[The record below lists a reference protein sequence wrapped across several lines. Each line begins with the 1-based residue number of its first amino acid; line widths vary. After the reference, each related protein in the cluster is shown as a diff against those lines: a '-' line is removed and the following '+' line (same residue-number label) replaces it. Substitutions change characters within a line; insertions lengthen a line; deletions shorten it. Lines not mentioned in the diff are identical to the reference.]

1 IAPVIIIIFLLTG
14 ILHNCCEAYN
24 VGLLEAK
31 IFSGPSGEQFGYAV
45 QQFINEQGKWL
56 LVGSPWSGYPANRT
70 GDIYACPVGTS
81 KTTCKKLNLQAL
93 INIPNVTEIKE
104 DMNLGLTLIQNSKT
118 GGFLTCG
125 PLWAQQCGSQ
135 YYATGVC
142 SEISPSFQILRSFSP
157 AVQKCSS
164 VIDVVVV
171 CDESNSIYPW
181 DAVRAFLKKF
191 VQGLDIGLNKTQVG
205 LIQYANDPRVVFN
218 LNTYQTKDEVVK
230 AMEGTY
236 QKGGDLTN
244 TFKAIDNAR
253 QYAFSPE
260 SGGRPTA
267 TKVMVVVTDGESHDG
282 SNLKTVIGKCNED
295 NITRFGIAVLG
306 YLIRHELDTKNL
318 IKEIKGIASHPT
330 DKYFFNVSS
339 EAALLEEAGT
349 LGERI
354 FSIEGTDQGDTFQ
367 MEMSQVGFSAYYSQK
382 KDVLLLGAVGAYD
395 WSGTVVQESS
405 DRVTTFPSHVFE
417 KILQDRNH
425 SSYLGYSVAVL
436 STQSSIYFVAGA
448 PRSNYTGRVVVYD
461 VDSNGNIAIVQSQRG
476 EQARIFW
483 SQTQI
488 LQAFIGSYFGSV
500 VCSVDVNRDSV
511 TDVLLVGAPMFMNDL
526 KKEEG
531 RVYMF
536 SITKGILDQ
545 QELLEGPQ
553 GSENTRFG
561 SAIATLADID
571 LDGFNDVVI
580 GAPLENQNSGAIY
593 IYNGFQKTIR
603 TKYSQKILGSDS
615 AFGQQ
620 LQFFGRSVDGHR
632 DLDDDDITDV
642 SVGADGNVVLLWS
655 RSIANVSIIA
665 SFKPEKISLLNKN
678 TEITVKICFQAT
690 FRPAKRNN
698 QVVIKYNATLDA
710 DLQSSRV
717 TSRGLFKENNE
728 RYMQRDLVVRHEE
741 NCVYAV
747 FSVQE
752 PSDAVNSLS
761 LRIDIGL
768 ANPGSSPVL
777 DIYSPASVAYSIP
790 FIKDC
795 GEDELCFC
803 DLVLNVQQKADDGK
817 QQFVVSS
824 KNRRLTFNVKLRNK
838 KENAYNTRIQATF
851 SDNLFFASSS
861 LPSDGTEVSC
871 QTGTTQSSVICQI
884 SYPVFRTGQQVSF
897 DISFD
902 FNLRNLQNVAV
913 LRFHALSE
921 SKEEQELDNQ
931 VSLSIP
937 LRYDAEIH
945 ITRLA
950 SINFYEVYS
959 GHNIPSTVNNFEDIG
974 PLFNF
979 SVKVTT
985 GSIPVKMAS
994 VKIYLPELTSKD
1006 NPLMYITAVTTDQ
1019 ARGVTCQAQVNPLQI
1034 GKRPYSVSFTK
1045 ENYRA
1050 SKELNCKNVK
1060 CSTIACK
1067 LEDIML
1073 KGEYFVNVST
1083 RIWNGTFAALTFQTL
1098 QLSAEAQIDTHNPEL
1113 FIIGENTLTIPVTII
1128 KPDEKAEI
1136 PVGVVIG
1143 SILAG
1148 LLLLLVLVAVLWK
1161 LGFFKRQY
1169 EKMTQDIED
1178 VDEITELTK
1187 DKD

>member
-1 IAPVIIIIFLLTG
+1 L
-14 ILHNCCEAYN
+14 
-24 VGLLEAK
+24 
-31 IFSGPSGEQFGYAV
+31 
-45 QQFINEQGKWL
+45 FI
-56 LVGSPWSGYPANRT
+56 S
-70 GDIYACPVGTS
+70 
-81 KTTCKKLNLQAL
+81 AL
-93 INIPNVTEIKE
+93 INIPNVTEVKE
-104 DMNLGLTLIQNSKT
+104 NMNLGLTLIQNSKT

-191 VQGLDIGLNKTQVG
+191 VQGLDIGPNKTQVG
-205 LIQYANDPRVVFN
+205 LIQYANNPRVVFN
-218 LNTYQTKDEVVK
+218 LNTYRTKDEVVK
-230 AMEGTY
+230 AMEGTS

-253 QYAFSPE
+253 QFAFSPE

-306 YLIRHELDTKNL
+306 YLIRQELDTKNL

-367 MEMSQVGFSAYYSQK
+367 MEMSQVGFSAYYSRK

-405 DRVTTFPSHVFE
+405 GRVTTFPSHVFE

-461 VDSNGNIAIVQSQRG
+461 VDSDGKITIVQSQRG
-476 EQARIFW
+476 EQARIF
-483 SQTQI
+483 
-488 LQAFIGSYFGSV
+488 LFGSYFGSV

-553 GSENTRFG
+553 GSENARFG
-561 SAIATLADID
+561 SAIAALADID
-571 LDGFNDVVI
+571 LDGFNDVIV

-615 AFGQQ
+615 AFGQR

-655 RSIANVSIIA
+655 QSIANVSIIA

-678 TEITVKICFQAT
+678 TDITVKICFQAT

-698 QVVIKYNATLDA
+698 QVAIKYNATLDA

-728 RYMQRDLVVRHEE
+728 RYMQRDLEVRHEE
-741 NCVYAV
+741 NCVHDI

-768 ANPGSSPVL
+768 ANPGSGPVL

-795 GEDELCFC
+795 GEDELCVC

-824 KNRRLTFNVKLRNK
+824 KTRRLTFNVKLRNK

-871 QTGTTQSSVICQI
+871 QTGTAQSTVICQI

-902 FNLRNLQNVAV
+902 FNLKNLQNVAV
-913 LRFHALSE
+913 LSFQALSE

-945 ITRLA
+945 FTRLA
-950 SINFYEVYS
+950 NINFYEVYS

-974 PLFNF
+974 PTFNF

-985 GSIPVKMAS
+985 GSIPVKMVS
-994 VKIYLPELTSKD
+994 VKIYLPELTSKE

-1019 ARGVTCQAQVNPLQI
+1019 ARGVTCQAQINPLQI
-1034 GKRPYSVSFTK
+1034 GKRPYSTSFTK
-1045 ENYRA
+1045 ENVRA

-1098 QLSAEAQIDTHNPEL
+1098 QLSAEAKIDTHNPEL

-1143 SILAG
+1143 SVLAG
-1148 LLLLLVLVAVLWK
+1148 LILLLVLVAVLWK

-1169 EKMTQDIED
+1169 EKMRQDMED

>member
-1 IAPVIIIIFLLTG
+1 KGPGDVVCPGGQEG

-31 IFSGPSGEQFGYAV
+31 IFSGPSREQFGYTV
-45 QQFINEQGKWL
+45 QQFTNEQGKWL
-56 LVGSPWSGYPANRT
+56 LIGSPWSGYPTNRT
-70 GDIYACPVGTS
+70 GDIYACPVDTS

-93 INIPNVTEIKE
+93 INIANVTEIKE
-104 DMNLGLTLIQNSKT
+104 DMNLGLTLIQNSRT

-142 SEISPSFQILRSFSP
+142 SELSPSFQILRSFSP

-171 CDESNSIYPW
+171 CDES
-181 DAVRAFLKKF
+181 KKKKKKKKKKY
-191 VQGLDIGLNKTQVG
+191 GTSSKATDYVG

-230 AMEGTY
+230 AMEETY

-306 YLIRHELDTKNL
+306 YLIRNELDTKNL

-395 WSGTVVQESS
+395 WSGTVIQESL

-436 STQSSIYFVAGA
+436 STQSSVYFVAGA

-461 VDSNGNIAIVQSQRG
+461 VDNDGNIAIVQSQRG
-476 EQARIFW
+476 EQ
-483 SQTQI
+483 
-488 LQAFIGSYFGSV
+488 IGSYFGSV

-511 TDVLLVGAPMFMNDL
+511 TDVLLVGAPMFMNDM

-553 GSENTRFG
+553 GSENARFG
-561 SAIATLADID
+561 SAITTLADID

-603 TKYSQKILGSDS
+603 TKYSQVNYLCCIMLYSVPSD
-615 AFGQQ
+615 
-620 LQFFGRSVDGHR
+620 
-632 DLDDDDITDV
+632 
-642 SVGADGNVVLLWS
+642 LL
-655 RSIANVSIIA
+655 
-665 SFKPEKISLLNKN
+665 
-678 TEITVKICFQAT
+678 
-690 FRPAKRNN
+690 
-698 QVVIKYNATLDA
+698 
-710 DLQSSRV
+710 
-717 TSRGLFKENNE
+717 
-728 RYMQRDLVVRHEE
+728 EE
-741 NCVYAV
+741 NRRI
-747 FSVQE
+747 FS
-752 PSDAVNSLS
+752 
-761 LRIDIGL
+761 
-768 ANPGSSPVL
+768 
-777 DIYSPASVAYSIP
+777 
-790 FIKDC
+790 
-795 GEDELCFC
+795 
-803 DLVLNVQQKADDGK
+803 LNWLL
-817 QQFVVSS
+817 FHP
-824 KNRRLTFNVKLRNK
+824 L
-838 KENAYNTRIQATF
+838 NT
-851 SDNLFFASSS
+851 
-861 LPSDGTEVSC
+861 
-871 QTGTTQSSVICQI
+871 
-884 SYPVFRTGQQVSF
+884 
-897 DISFD
+897 
-902 FNLRNLQNVAV
+902 
-913 LRFHALSE
+913 
-921 SKEEQELDNQ
+921 
-931 VSLSIP
+931 
-937 LRYDAEIH
+937 
-945 ITRLA
+945 
-950 SINFYEVYS
+950 
-959 GHNIPSTVNNFEDIG
+959 
-974 PLFNF
+974 
-979 SVKVTT
+979 
-985 GSIPVKMAS
+985 
-994 VKIYLPELTSKD
+994 
-1006 NPLMYITAVTTDQ
+1006 
-1019 ARGVTCQAQVNPLQI
+1019 
-1034 GKRPYSVSFTK
+1034 
-1045 ENYRA
+1045 
-1050 SKELNCKNVK
+1050 
-1060 CSTIACK
+1060 
-1067 LEDIML
+1067 L
-1073 KGEYFVNVST
+1073 KGI
-1083 RIWNGTFAALTFQTL
+1083 R
-1098 QLSAEAQIDTHNPEL
+1098 
-1113 FIIGENTLTIPVTII
+1113 
-1128 KPDEKAEI
+1128 
-1136 PVGVVIG
+1136 
-1143 SILAG
+1143 
-1148 LLLLLVLVAVLWK
+1148 
-1161 LGFFKRQY
+1161 
-1169 EKMTQDIED
+1169 
-1178 VDEITELTK
+1178 
-1187 DKD
+1187 

>member
-1 IAPVIIIIFLLTG
+1 MGSAGAALPPLLLLALG

-31 IFSGPSGEQFGYAV
+31 IFSGPSKEQFGYAV
-45 QQFINEQGKWL
+45 QQFINEEGKWL
-56 LVGSPWSGYPANRT
+56 VVASPWSGYPANKT

-81 KTTCKKLNLQAL
+81 KTTCEKLNLQAL

-395 WSGTVVQESS
+395 WSGTIVQESS

-461 VDSNGNIAIVQSQRG
+461 VDSDGSISIVQSQRG
-476 EQARIFW
+476 EQ
-483 SQTQI
+483 
-488 LQAFIGSYFGSV
+488 IGSYFGSV

-553 GSENTRFG
+553 GSENARFG
-561 SAIATLADID
+561 SAITMLADID

-580 GAPLENQNSGAIY
+580 GAPLENQNTGAIY

-655 RSIANVSIIA
+655 QSIANVSIIA

-698 QVVIKYNATLDA
+698 QVAIKYNATLDA

-741 NCVYAV
+741 NCVHDV

-752 PSDAVNSLS
+752 PSDAVNSLN
-761 LRIDIGL
+761 LRIDISL

-777 DIYSPASVAYSIP
+777 DIYTPASVAYSIP

-795 GEDELCFC
+795 GEDELCIC
-803 DLVLNVQQKADDGK
+803 DLVLNVQRKADDGK

-824 KNRRLTFNVKLRNK
+824 KTRRLTFNVKLRNK

-871 QTGTTQSSVICQI
+871 QTGTAQSMVICQI

-902 FNLRNLQNVAV
+902 FNLKNLQNVAV
-913 LRFHALSE
+913 LSFRALSE
-921 SKEEQELDNQ
+921 SKEEQEMDNQ

-945 ITRLA
+945 LTRLA
-950 SINFYEVYS
+950 NINFYEVYS
-959 GHNIPSTVNNFEDIG
+959 GRNIPSTVNNFEDIG
-974 PLFNF
+974 PTFNF

-994 VKIYLPELTSKD
+994 VKIYLPELTNKD

-1019 ARGVTCQAQVNPLQI
+1019 ARGVTCQAQINPLQI
-1034 GKRPYSVSFTK
+1034 GKRPYSASFTK
-1045 ENYRA
+1045 ENFRN

-1060 CSTIACK
+1060 CSIITCK
-1067 LEDIML
+1067 LEDVML

-1083 RIWNGTFAALTFQTL
+1083 RIWNGTFAVLTFQTL
-1098 QLSAEAQIDTHNPEL
+1098 QLSAEAKIDTHNPEL
-1113 FIIGENTLTIPVTII
+1113 FIIGENTLTIPVTIM

>member
-1 IAPVIIIIFLLTG
+1 
-14 ILHNCCEAYN
+14 
-24 VGLLEAK
+24 
-31 IFSGPSGEQFGYAV
+31 
-45 QQFINEQGKWL
+45 L
-56 LVGSPWSGYPANRT
+56 LVGSPWSGYLSNRT
-70 GDIYACPVGTS
+70 GDIYACPVGMI
-81 KTTCKKLNLQAL
+81 KTACKKLNLQAL
-93 INIPNVTEIKE
+93 INIPNVTEVKE
-104 DMNLGLTLIQNSKT
+104 NMNLGLTLIQNSKT

-191 VQGLDIGLNKTQVG
+191 VQGLDIGPNKTQVG
-205 LIQYANDPRVVFN
+205 LIQYANNPRVVFN

-230 AMEGTY
+230 AMEGTI

-253 QYAFSPE
+253 QFAFSPE
-260 SGGRPTA
+260 AGGRLTA

-282 SNLKTVIGKCNED
+282 SSLKTVIGKCNED

-306 YLIRHELDTKNL
+306 YLIRQELDTKNL

-405 DRVTTFPSHVFE
+405 GRVTTFPSHVFE

-425 SSYLGYSVAVL
+425 SSYLGYSVAVV
-436 STQSSIYFVAGA
+436 STQSSVYFVAGA
-448 PRSNYTGRVVVYD
+448 PRSNYTGRVVVYE
-461 VDSNGNIAIVQSQRG
+461 VDSDGNIAIVQSQRG
-476 EQARIFW
+476 EQACIF
-483 SQTQI
+483 
-488 LQAFIGSYFGSV
+488 FGSYFGSV
-500 VCSVDVNRDSV
+500 VCSVDINRDSV

-553 GSENTRFG
+553 GSENARFG
-561 SAIATLADID
+561 SAIAALADID
-571 LDGFNDVVI
+571 LDGFNDVIV

-615 AFGQQ
+615 AFGQR

-655 RSIANVSIIA
+655 KSIANVSVIA

-698 QVVIKYNATLDA
+698 QVAIKYNATLDA

-728 RYMQRDLVVRHEE
+728 RYMQRDLEVRHEE
-741 NCVYAV
+741 NCVHDV

-752 PSDAVNSLS
+752 PSDAVNSLG

-768 ANPGSSPVL
+768 ANPGSGPVL

-795 GEDELCFC
+795 GEDELCVC
-803 DLVLNVQQKADDGK
+803 DLVLNIQQKADDGK

-824 KNRRLTFNVKLRNK
+824 KTRRLTFNVKLRNK

-871 QTGTTQSSVICQI
+871 QTGTVQSTVICQI
-884 SYPVFRTGQQVSF
+884 SYPVFSTGQQVSF

-902 FNLRNLQNVAV
+902 FNLKNLQNVAV
-913 LRFHALSE
+913 LSFRALSE

-945 ITRLA
+945 FTRLA
-950 SINFYEVYS
+950 NINFYEVYS

-974 PLFNF
+974 PMFNF

-985 GSIPVKMAS
+985 GSIPVKMVS
-994 VKIYLPELTSKD
+994 VKIYLPEFTSKE
-1006 NPLMYITAVTTDQ
+1006 NPLMYVTAVTTDQ
-1019 ARGVTCQAQVNPLQI
+1019 ARGVTCQAQINPLQI
-1034 GKRPYSVSFTK
+1034 GKRPYSASFTK
-1045 ENYRA
+1045 ENFRA

-1060 CSTIACK
+1060 CSTITCK
-1067 LEDIML
+1067 LEDVML
-1073 KGEYFVNVST
+1073 KADYFVNVST

-1098 QLSAEAQIDTHNPEL
+1098 QLSAEAKIDTHNPDL
-1113 FIIGENTLTIPVTII
+1113 FIIGDNTLTIPVTII

-1143 SILAG
+1143 SVLAG
-1148 LLLLLVLVAVLWK
+1148 LILLLVLVAVLWK

-1169 EKMTQDIED
+1169 EKMIQDMED

>member
-1 IAPVIIIIFLLTG
+1 MIQLVPRQPRRPTASWPVSAIVWQQGQGSDHPPVLGTS

-31 IFSGPSGEQFGYAV
+31 IFSGPSREQFGYTV
-45 QQFINEQGKWL
+45 QQIINEQGKWL
-56 LVGSPWSGYPANRT
+56 LVGSPWSGYPSNRT
-70 GDIYACPVGTS
+70 GDIYACPVGMS

-93 INIPNVTEIKE
+93 VNIPNVTEIKE
-104 DMNLGLTLIQNSKT
+104 VMNLGLTLIQNSKT

-142 SEISPSFQILRSFSP
+142 SEISPSFQLLRSFSP
-157 AVQKCSS
+157 AIQKCSS
-164 VIDVVVV
+164 LIDIVVV

-205 LIQYANDPRVVFN
+205 LIQYANNPRVVFN
-218 LNTYQTKDEVVK
+218 LSTYQTKDQVVK
-230 AMEGTY
+230 AMARTY

-253 QYAFSPE
+253 QHAFSPE

-282 SNLKTVIGKCNED
+282 SSLKTVIGKCNKD

-318 IKEIKGIASHPT
+318 IKEIKGIASYPT

-405 DRVTTFPSHVFE
+405 EMVTTFPSHVFE

-436 STQSSIYFVAGA
+436 STQSSVYFVAGA
-448 PRSNYTGRVVVYD
+448 PRSNYTGRVVIYD
-461 VDSNGNIAIVQSQRG
+461 VDSDGNIAIVQSQRG
-476 EQARIFW
+476 EQ
-483 SQTQI
+483 
-488 LQAFIGSYFGSV
+488 IGSYFGSV

-536 SITKGILDQ
+536 SITKHLASPSMISADIFICSWRD
-545 QELLEGPQ
+545 LLLFPGLQFYQ
-553 GSENTRFG
+553 GKAVQI
-561 SAIATLADID
+561 AIAL
-571 LDGFNDVVI
+571 
-580 GAPLENQNSGAIY
+580 SGSIC
-593 IYNGFQKTIR
+593 
-603 TKYSQKILGSDS
+603 SKILGSDS
-615 AFGQQ
+615 AFGQR

-632 DLDDDDITDV
+632 DLDDNDITDL
-642 SVGADGNVVLLWS
+642 SVGADGNVILLWS
-655 RSIANVSIIA
+655 QSIANVSIIA

-698 QVVIKYNATLDA
+698 QVAIKYNATLDA

-717 TSRGLFKENNE
+717 SSRGLFKENNE
-728 RYMQRDLVVRHEE
+728 RFMQRDLVVLHET
-741 NCVYAV
+741 CVHDI
-747 FSVQE
+747 FNVQE
-752 PSDAVNSLS
+752 PSDAVSSLS

-777 DIYSPASVAYSIP
+777 DIYSPASVIP

-795 GEDELCFC
+795 GEDELCIC
-803 DLVLNVQQKADDGK
+803 DLVLNVQRKADDGK

-824 KNRRLTFNVKLRNK
+824 KNRRLTFSMKLRNK

-861 LPSDGTEVSC
+861 LPNDGTEVSC
-871 QTGTTQSSVICQI
+871 QTGPAQSTVICQI

-902 FNLRNLQNVAV
+902 FNLKNLQNVAV
-913 LRFHALSE
+913 LSFHALSE
-921 SKEEQELDNQ
+921 SKEEKEVDNQ
-931 VSLSIP
+931 ISLSIP

-945 ITRLA
+945 FTRLA
-950 SINFYEVYS
+950 NINFYEVYS
-959 GHNIPSTVNNFEDIG
+959 GHNILSTVNNFEDIG
-974 PLFNF
+974 PTFNF

-994 VKIYLPELTSKD
+994 VNIYLPEFTSKD
-1006 NPLMYITAVTTDQ
+1006 NPLMYITAVTTDE
-1019 ARGVTCQAQVNPLQI
+1019 ARGVTCQAQKNPLQI
-1034 GKRPYSVSFTK
+1034 GKRPYSASFTK
-1045 ENYRA
+1045 ENFRA

-1060 CSTIACK
+1060 CSTITCK

-1083 RIWNGTFAALTFQTL
+1083 RIWNGTFAAVSISCIFMKDPILKYFLTPDIFQ
-1098 QLSAEAQIDTHNPEL
+1098 SS
-1113 FIIGENTLTIPVTII
+1113 I
-1128 KPDEKAEI
+1128 KRPSDLER
-1136 PVGVVIG
+1136 P
-1143 SILAG
+1143 SFT
-1148 LLLLLVLVAVLWK
+1148 LLVVCV
-1161 LGFFKRQY
+1161 FP
-1169 EKMTQDIED
+1169 D
-1178 VDEITELTK
+1178 
-1187 DKD
+1187 

>member
-1 IAPVIIIIFLLTG
+1 G

-31 IFSGPSGEQFGYAV
+31 IFSGPSREQFGYAV
-45 QQFINEQGKWL
+45 QQFINGQGKWL
-56 LVGSPWSGYPANRT
+56 LVGSPWSGYPDNRT
-70 GDIYACPVGTS
+70 GDIYACPVGMS

-118 GGFLTCG
+118 GGFLACG
-125 PLWAQQCGSQ
+125 PSWAQQCGSQ

-218 LNTYQTKDEVVK
+218 LNTYQTKAEVVK

-253 QYAFSPE
+253 QFAFSPE

-306 YLIRHELDTKNL
+306 YLIRNELDTKNL

-367 MEMSQVGFSAYYSQK
+367 MEMSQVGFSASYSKK

-405 DRVTTFPSHVFE
+405 DRITTFPSHVFE

-425 SSYLGYSVAVL
+425 SSYLGYAVDVL
-436 STQSSIYFVAGA
+436 STQSSVYFVAGA
-448 PRSNYTGRVVVYD
+448 PRSNYTGKVVVYD
-461 VDSNGNIAIVQSQRG
+461 VDSNGNIVIVQSQRG
-476 EQARIFW
+476 EQ
-483 SQTQI
+483 
-488 LQAFIGSYFGSV
+488 IGSYFGSV
-500 VCSVDVNRDSV
+500 VCSVDVNKDSV

-536 SITKGILDQ
+536 SITKGILDRE
-545 QELLEGPQ
+545 ELMEGPQ
-553 GSENTRFG
+553 GSENARFG
-561 SAIATLADID
+561 SAITALADID

-580 GAPLENQNSGAIY
+580 GAPLENQDSGAIY

-615 AFGQQ
+615 AFGKR
-620 LQFFGRSVDGHR
+620 LRFFGRSVDGHR
-632 DLDDDDITDV
+632 DLNDDGITDV

-655 RSIANVSIIA
+655 QSIANVSIIA
-665 SFKPEKISLLNKN
+665 SFKPDKISLLNKN

-690 FRPAKRNN
+690 FRPATRNN
-698 QVVIKYNATLDA
+698 QVDLKYNATLDA

-728 RYMQRDLVVRHEE
+728 RYMQRTLVIRHEE
-741 NCVYAV
+741 NCVHDV

-752 PSDAVNSLS
+752 PSDAINSLS

-768 ANPGSSPVL
+768 ANPRSSPVL
-777 DIYSPASVAYSIP
+777 DKYCPASVAYSIP

-795 GEDELCFC
+795 GEDEVCFC
-803 DLVLNVQQKADDGK
+803 DLVLTVQQKADDGK

-824 KNRRLTFNVKLRNK
+824 KNRRLTFNIKLRNK

-861 LPSDGTEVSC
+861 LPTDGTEVSC
-871 QTGTTQSSVICQI
+871 QIGTAQSTVICQI
-884 SYPVFRTGQQVSF
+884 SYPVFRTDQEVSF

-902 FNLRNLQNVAV
+902 FNLKNLQNEAV
-913 LRFHALSE
+913 LSFSALSE
-921 SKEEQELDNQ
+921 SKEEQELDNH

-945 ITRLA
+945 FTRLA
-950 SINFYEVYS
+950 NINFYEVYS
-959 GHNIPSTVNNFEDIG
+959 GHHIPSTVNNFEDIG
-974 PLFNF
+974 PTFNI

-985 GSIPVKMAS
+985 GSIPVKVAS
-994 VKIYLPELTSKD
+994 VKISLPEMTSKG
-1006 NPLMYITAVTTDQ
+1006 NPLMYLTAVTTDQ
-1019 ARGVTCQAQVNPLQI
+1019 ATGVICQAETNPLQI
-1034 GKRPYSVSFTK
+1034 GKRPYSASFTK
-1045 ENYRA
+1045 ENFRA
-1050 SKELNCKNVK
+1050 SKELNCKNAK
-1060 CSTIACK
+1060 CNTITCK
-1067 LEDIML
+1067 LEDVML
-1073 KGEYFVNVST
+1073 RAEYFVNVST
-1083 RIWNGTFAALTFQTL
+1083 RIWNGTFAVLTFQAL
-1098 QLSAEAQIDTHNPEL
+1098 QLSAEARIDTHNPEL
-1113 FIIGENTLTIPVTII
+1113 FIIGDNTLTIPVTII

-1136 PVGVVIG
+1136 PIGVVIG

-1148 LLLLLVLVAVLWK
+1148 LLLLLALVAVLWK

>member
-1 IAPVIIIIFLLTG
+1 MFILEKRRLRVTSSLPQLPGRRLCPGGGQCLFPG

-31 IFSGPSGEQFGYAV
+31 IFSGPPREQFGYAV

-70 GDIYACPVGTS
+70 GDIYACPVGVS
-81 KTTCKKLNLQAL
+81 KNTCKKLNLQAL

-125 PLWAQQCGSQ
+125 PLWAQQCGRQ

-142 SEISPSFQILRSFSP
+142 SEVSPSFEILRSFSP

-181 DAVRAFLKKF
+181 QAVQAFLKKF
-191 VQGLDIGLNKTQVG
+191 VQGLDIGINKTQVG

-218 LNTYQTKDEVVK
+218 LNTYQTKDEIVK
-230 AMEGTY
+230 AMEKTS

-253 QYAFSPE
+253 QYAFSAE

-318 IKEIKGIASHPT
+318 INEIKGIASHPT
-330 DKYFFNVSS
+330 EKYFFNVSS

-405 DRVTTFPSHVFE
+405 DRATTFPSHVFE

-436 STQSSIYFVAGA
+436 STMSSVYFVAGA

-461 VDSNGNIAIVQSQRG
+461 VDSD
-476 EQARIFW
+476 
-483 SQTQI
+483 
-488 LQAFIGSYFGSV
+488 
-500 VCSVDVNRDSV
+500 VDVNRDSV
-511 TDVLLVGAPMFMNDL
+511 TDVLLVGAPMYMNDL

-536 SITKGILDQ
+536 SITKRILDHQ
-545 QELLEGPQ
+545 KLLEGPQ
-553 GSENTRFG
+553 GSENARFG
-561 SAIATLADID
+561 SAIAALADID

-615 AFGQQ
+615 AFGQK

-632 DLDDDDITDV
+632 DLDDDGITDV
-642 SVGADGNVVLLWS
+642 SVGADGNVVVLWS
-655 RSIANVSIIA
+655 RGIANVSIIA

-678 TEITVKICFQAT
+678 TDITVKICSQAT
-690 FRPAKRNN
+690 FRPAKKNN
-698 QVVIKYNATLDA
+698 QVAIKYNATLDA

-717 TSRGLFKENNE
+717 TSRGFFKENNE
-728 RYMQRDLVVRHEE
+728 RYIQRDLVVHHEE
-741 NCVYAV
+741 NCVNEV

-777 DIYSPASVAYSIP
+777 DISSPASVAYSIP

-795 GEDELCFC
+795 GEDELCIS
-803 DLVLNVQQKADDGK
+803 DLVLNVQQKADDRVMGLKSRVK
-817 QQFVVSS
+817 QEQH
-824 KNRRLTFNVKLRNK
+824 K
-838 KENAYNTRIQATF
+838 
-851 SDNLFFASSS
+851 
-861 LPSDGTEVSC
+861 
-871 QTGTTQSSVICQI
+871 
-884 SYPVFRTGQQVSF
+884 VSF

-902 FNLRNLQNVAV
+902 FNLKNLQNVAV
-913 LRFHALSE
+913 LSFHTWSE
-921 SKEEQELDNQ
+921 SKEQQDSDNQ
-931 VSLSIP
+931 VTLSIP

-945 ITRLA
+945 LTRLA
-950 SINFYEVYS
+950 NINFYEVYS

-974 PLFNF
+974 PMFNF

-994 VKIYLPELTSKD
+994 VTINLPELTNKG
-1006 NPLMYITAVTTDQ
+1006 NPVMYLTAVTTDE
-1019 ARGVTCQAQVNPLQI
+1019 ARGVTCDAQINPLQI
-1034 GKRPYSVSFTK
+1034 GKRPYSPSFTK
-1045 ENYRA
+1045 ENFRA

-1060 CSTIACK
+1060 CSTITCK
-1067 LEDIML
+1067 LEDITL

-1083 RIWNGTFAALTFQTL
+1083 QIWNGTFAALNFQTL
-1098 QLSAEAQIDTHNPEL
+1098 QLSAEAKIDTHNPEL
-1113 FIIGENTLTIPVTII
+1113 FIIGENTLTIPVTVM
-1128 KPDEKAEI
+1128 KPDEKAEV

-1178 VDEITELTK
+1178 VDEIAELTK

>member
-1 IAPVIIIIFLLTG
+1 IASLIIIIFLLTG

-31 IFSGPSGEQFGYAV
+31 IFSGPSREQFGYSV

-93 INIPNVTEIKE
+93 INIPNVTEIKK

-164 VIDVVVV
+164 VIDIVVV

-218 LNTYQTKDEVVK
+218 LNTYQTKEEVVK
-230 AMEGTY
+230 AMEETF

-282 SNLKTVIGKCNED
+282 SNLKAVIGKCNED

-330 DKYFFNVSS
+330 EKYFFNVSS

-367 MEMSQVGFSAYYSQK
+367 MEMSQVGFSAYYSHK

-405 DRVTTFPSHVFE
+405 ESITTFPSHVFE

-436 STQSSIYFVAGA
+436 STQSSVYFVAGA

-461 VDSNGNIAIVQSQRG
+461 VDSDGNITIVQSQRG

-483 SQTQI
+483 SWMQI
-488 LQAFIGSYFGSV
+488 LQASIGSYFGSV
-500 VCSVDVNRDSV
+500 VCSVDVDRDSV

-553 GSENTRFG
+553 GSENARFG

-603 TKYSQKILGSDS
+603 TKYSQKILGLDS
-615 AFGQQ
+615 AFGQR

-632 DLDDDDITDV
+632 DLDDDDITDI

-690 FRPAKRNN
+690 FRPVKRNN
-698 QVVIKYNATLDA
+698 QVAIKYNATLDA

-741 NCVYAV
+741 NCVHDV

-752 PSDAVNSLS
+752 PTDAVNSLS

-790 FIKDC
+790 FVKDC
-795 GEDELCFC
+795 GEDELCIC

-824 KNRRLTFNVKLRNK
+824 KNRRLTFNVKLGNK
-838 KENAYNTRIQATF
+838 KENAYNTRIQAAF

-861 LPSDGTEVSC
+861 LPNDGTEVSC
-871 QTGTTQSSVICQI
+871 QTGTAQSTVICQI

-902 FNLRNLQNVAV
+902 FNLKNLQNVA
-913 LRFHALSE
+913 LLSFHALSE

-945 ITRLA
+945 FTRLA
-950 SINFYEVYS
+950 NINFYEVYS
-959 GHNIPSTVNNFEDIG
+959 GHNIPSIVNNFEDIG
-974 PLFNF
+974 PAFNF
-979 SVKVTT
+979 SVKITT
-985 GSIPVKMAS
+985 GNIPVKMAS

-1019 ARGVTCQAQVNPLQI
+1019 ARGVTCQAQINPLQI
-1034 GKRPYSVSFTK
+1034 GKRPYTASFTK
-1045 ENYRA
+1045 ENFRA

-1060 CSTIACK
+1060 CSTISCK
-1067 LEDIML
+1067 LEDVML

-1098 QLSAEAQIDTHNPEL
+1098 QLSAEAKIDTHNPEL

>member
-1 IAPVIIIIFLLTG
+1 IASVIIIIFLLTG
-14 ILHNCCEAYN
+14 VLHKCCEAYN

-31 IFSGPSGEQFGYAV
+31 IFSGPSREQFGYAV
-45 QQFINEQGKWL
+45 QQFTNEQGKWL
-56 LVGSPWSGYPANRT
+56 LVGSPWSGYPASRT

-81 KTTCKKLNLQAL
+81 KTTCEKLNLQDV

-104 DMNLGLTLIQNSKT
+104 DMNLRLTLIQISKT

-230 AMEGTY
+230 AMEGTF

-244 TFKAIDNAR
+244 TFEAIDNAR
-253 QYAFSPE
+253 QHAFSAE

-282 SNLKTVIGKCNED
+282 SNLKTVIGKCKKD

-354 FSIEGTDQGDTFQ
+354 FSIEG
-367 MEMSQVGFSAYYSQK
+367 
-382 KDVLLLGAVGAYD
+382 
-395 WSGTVVQESS
+395 
-405 DRVTTFPSHVFE
+405 
-417 KILQDRNH
+417 KILHVSKNLDQILPADELSILFSFTLLRMLHIPAYHSIFQDNY
-425 SSYLGYSVAVL
+425 SSFVSYSVAVL
-436 STQSSIYFVAGA
+436 STQNSIYFVAGA
-448 PRSNYTGRVVVYD
+448 PRSNYTGRIVVYD

-476 EQARIFW
+476 EQ
-483 SQTQI
+483 
-488 LQAFIGSYFGSV
+488 IGSYFGSV
-500 VCSVDVNRDSV
+500 VCSVDVDRDSV

-526 KKEEG
+526 KKEAG

-536 SITKGILDQ
+536 SITKGILYQ

-553 GSENTRFG
+553 GSENARFG
-561 SAIATLADID
+561 SAITTLADID

-603 TKYSQKILGSDS
+603 TKYSQKINVTFTG
-615 AFGQQ
+615 GNRQQ
-620 LQFFGRSVDGHR
+620 LLHY
-632 DLDDDDITDV
+632 L
-642 SVGADGNVVLLWS
+642 VLLKIICNLLKIFFRS
-655 RSIANVSIIA
+655 QSIANVSIIA
-665 SFKPEKISLLNKN
+665 SFKPEKMSLLNKN
-678 TEITVKICFQAT
+678 TEVTVKICFQAT
-690 FRPAKRNN
+690 FRPDKRNN
-698 QVVIKYNATLDA
+698 QVAIKYNATLDA

-728 RYMQRDLVVRHEE
+728 RYMQKDLVVRHEE
-741 NCVYAV
+741 NCVHDI

-795 GEDELCFC
+795 GEDELCIC
-803 DLVLNVQQKADDGK
+803 DLVLNVQRKADDGK

-824 KNRRLTFNVKLRNK
+824 KTRRLTFNVKLRNK

-871 QTGTTQSSVICQI
+871 QTGTAQSTVVCQI

-902 FNLRNLQNVAV
+902 FNLKNLQNMAV
-913 LRFHALSE
+913 LSFRALSE

-945 ITRLA
+945 VTRLA
-950 SINFYEVYS
+950 NINFYEVYS
-959 GHNIPSTVNNFEDIG
+959 GHNILSTVNNFEDIG
-974 PLFNF
+974 PAFNF
-979 SVKVTT
+979 SVKV
-985 GSIPVKMAS
+985 S
-994 VKIYLPELTSKD
+994 
-1006 NPLMYITAVTTDQ
+1006 
-1019 ARGVTCQAQVNPLQI
+1019 
-1034 GKRPYSVSFTK
+1034 
-1045 ENYRA
+1045 
-1050 SKELNCKNVK
+1050 
-1060 CSTIACK
+1060 
-1067 LEDIML
+1067 
-1073 KGEYFVNVST
+1073 
-1083 RIWNGTFAALTFQTL
+1083 
-1098 QLSAEAQIDTHNPEL
+1098 
-1113 FIIGENTLTIPVTII
+1113 
-1128 KPDEKAEI
+1128 
-1136 PVGVVIG
+1136 
-1143 SILAG
+1143 
-1148 LLLLLVLVAVLWK
+1148 
-1161 LGFFKRQY
+1161 
-1169 EKMTQDIED
+1169 
-1178 VDEITELTK
+1178 
-1187 DKD
+1187 

>member
-1 IAPVIIIIFLLTG
+1 MGSAGAALPPLLLALG

-31 IFSGPSGEQFGYAV
+31 IFSGPPREQFGYTV

-93 INIPNVTEIKE
+93 INIPNVTEIKK
-104 DMNLGLTLIQNSKT
+104 DMNLGLTLIQNSQT

-218 LNTYQTKDEVVK
+218 LNTYQTKEEVVK

-253 QYAFSPE
+253 HYAFSPE
-260 SGGRPTA
+260 SGGRLTA

-306 YLIRHELDTKNL
+306 YLIRNELDTKNL

-330 DKYFFNVSS
+330 EKYFFNVSS

-395 WSGTVVQESS
+395 WSGTIVQESS
-405 DRVTTFPSHVFE
+405 GRVTTFPSHVFE

-436 STQSSIYFVAGA
+436 STQSSVYFVAGA

-461 VDSNGNIAIVQSQRG
+461 VDSDGSITIVQSQRG
-476 EQARIFW
+476 EQALG
-483 SQTQI
+483 QPYKQ
-488 LQAFIGSYFGSV
+488 IGSYFGSV
-500 VCSVDVNRDSV
+500 VCSLDVNRDSV

-553 GSENTRFG
+553 GSENARFG

-615 AFGQQ
+615 AFGKQ

-632 DLDDDDITDV
+632 DLNDDDITDI
-642 SVGADGNVVLLWS
+642 SVGADGNVILLWS

-678 TEITVKICFQAT
+678 TEITVKICFGAT

-698 QVVIKYNATLDA
+698 QVAIKYNATLDA
-710 DLQSSRV
+710 DLQSLRV

-728 RYMQRDLVVRHEE
+728 RYMQRDVVVRHEE
-741 NCVYAV
+741 NCVHDI

-768 ANPGSSPVL
+768 ANPGSNPVL
-777 DIYSPASVAYSIP
+777 DRYSPASVAYSIP
-790 FIKDC
+790 FVKDC
-795 GEDELCFC
+795 GEDELCIC
-803 DLVLNVQQKADDGK
+803 DLVLSVQQKADDGK

-861 LPSDGTEVSC
+861 LPNDGAEVSC
-871 QTGTTQSSVICQI
+871 QTGTAQNTVICQI

-902 FNLRNLQNVAV
+902 FNLKNLQNVAV
-913 LRFHALSE
+913 ISFHALSE
-921 SKEEQELDNQ
+921 SKEAQELDNQ

-945 ITRLA
+945 LTRLA
-950 SINFYEVYS
+950 NINFYEVYS
-959 GHNIPSTVNNFEDIG
+959 GHNIPSTVNSFEDIG
-974 PLFNF
+974 PTFNF

-994 VKIYLPELTSKD
+994 VKIHIPELTSKD

-1019 ARGVTCQAQVNPLQI
+1019 ARGVTCQAQTNPLQI
-1034 GKRPYSVSFTK
+1034 GKRPYSPSFTK
-1045 ENYRA
+1045 ENFRA

-1067 LEDIML
+1067 LEDVML

-1083 RIWNGTFAALTFQTL
+1083 RIWNGTFAALSFQTL
-1098 QLSAEAQIDTHNPEL
+1098 KLSTDAKIDTHNPEL
-1113 FIIGENTLTIPVTII
+1113 FIIRENTLTIPVTIM

-1178 VDEITELTK
+1178 VDEIAELTK

>member
-1 IAPVIIIIFLLTG
+1 ASLVMSIFLLTG
-14 ILHNCCEAYN
+14 ILHNYCETYN
-24 VGLLEAK
+24 VGLLGAK
-31 IFSGPSGEQFGYAV
+31 IFSGPSREQFGYAV
-45 QQFINEQGKWL
+45 QQFLNEQGKWL

-70 GDIYACPVGTS
+70 GDIYACPVGTP

-93 INIPNVTEIKE
+93 TTIPNVTEIKE
-104 DMNLGLTLIQNSKT
+104 EMNLGLTLIQNSKT

-171 CDESNSIYPW
+171 CDESNSIYRW

-191 VQGLDIGLNKTQVG
+191 VQGLDISPTKTQVG
-205 LIQYANDPRVVFN
+205 LIQYGNEPRIVFN
-218 LNTYQTKDEVVK
+218 LNEYKTKTEVVK
-230 AMEGTY
+230 AMERTY

-244 TFKAIDNAR
+244 TFKAIDYAR
-253 QYAFSPE
+253 CYAFSPK
-260 SGGRPTA
+260 SGGRPSG
-267 TKVMVVVTDGESHDG
+267 TKVMVIVTDGESHDG
-282 SNLKTVIGKCNED
+282 SNLKTVIGRCNED

-330 DKYFFNVSS
+330 EKYFFNVSS

-395 WSGTVVQESS
+395 WSGTVVQEASNK
-405 DRVTTFPSHVFE
+405 VTTFPSHVFE

-436 STQSSIYFVAGA
+436 STQNSVYFVAGA

-461 VDSNGNIAIVQSQRG
+461 VDRHGNITIVQSQRG
-476 EQARIFW
+476 EQASTFCPK
-483 SQTQI
+483 TTE
-488 LQAFIGSYFGSV
+488 IGSYFGSV
-500 VCSVDVNRDSV
+500 VCSMDINGDSV

-536 SITKGILDQ
+536 SITKGILHQ

-553 GSENTRFG
+553 GLENSHFG

-580 GAPLENQNSGAIY
+580 GAPLESQNSGAIY
-593 IYNGFQKTIR
+593 IYSGYQKTIY
-603 TKYSQKILGSDS
+603 TKYSQKIVGSDP

-632 DLDDDDITDV
+632 DLDDNGITDV
-642 SVGADGNVVLLWS
+642 SVGAEGNVLLLWS
-655 RSIANVSIIA
+655 QSIANVSIIA

-678 TEITVKICFQAT
+678 TEITVKICFEAT
-690 FRPAKRNN
+690 FRPAKRSN
-698 QVVIKYNATLDA
+698 QVAIRYNATLDA
-710 DLQSSRV
+710 DLHSSRV

-728 RYMQRDLVVRHEE
+728 RYMQRDIVVRREE
-741 NCVYAV
+741 NCVHDI

-752 PSDAVNSLS
+752 PSDAVNSLN

-795 GEDELCFC
+795 GEDELCIC
-803 DLVLNVQQKADDGK
+803 DLVLKVQQKADDSK
-817 QQFVVSS
+817 QPFIVSS

-871 QTGTTQSSVICQI
+871 QTGTAQSTVICQI

-902 FNLRNLQNVAV
+902 FNLKNLQNMAI
-913 LRFHALSE
+913 LSFRALSE
-921 SKEEQELDNQ
+921 SKEEQDLDNE

-945 ITRLA
+945 FTSLVNGDKEADDA
-950 SINFYEVYS
+950 SRYAGTCKTKLRKRILGISKVLGIDRCIS
-959 GHNIPSTVNNFEDIG
+959 SSQDRAMWRAGPSASVQVRTACVASAACG
-974 PLFNF
+974 LPWTKAARVP
-979 SVKVTT
+979 SVKGPAPCPATVVVLHFFSSSE
-985 GSIPVKMAS
+985 GFMSFFWD
-994 VKIYLPELTSKD
+994 IYILLDLPFDRAL
-1006 NPLMYITAVTTDQ
+1006 
-1019 ARGVTCQAQVNPLQI
+1019 QVC
-1034 GKRPYSVSFTK
+1034 VFFSFQLLFQ
-1045 ENYRA
+1045 
-1050 SKELNCKNVK
+1050 S
-1060 CSTIACK
+1060 
-1067 LEDIML
+1067 
-1073 KGEYFVNVST
+1073 
-1083 RIWNGTFAALTFQTL
+1083 TFQTL
-1098 QLSAEAQIDTHNPEL
+1098 LLSADAEIDTHNPTL
-1113 FIIGENTLTIPVTII
+1113 FVIGENSLTIPVTIM

-1148 LLLLLVLVAVLWK
+1148 LFLLLALIAVLWK

-1178 VDEITELTK
+1178 MDEITELTK

>member
-1 IAPVIIIIFLLTG
+1 MASVIIIIFLLIG
-14 ILHNCCEAYN
+14 ILHYCCEAYN

-31 IFSGPSGEQFGYAV
+31 IFSGPPREQFGYAV
-45 QQFINEQGKWL
+45 QQFINEEGKWL
-56 LVGSPWSGYPANRT
+56 LVGSPWSGYPTNRT

-125 PLWAQQCGSQ
+125 PLWAQQCGRQ

-164 VIDVVVV
+164 VIDIVVV

-218 LNTYQTKDEVVK
+218 LNTYQTKDDVVK
-230 AMEGTY
+230 AVERTS

-260 SGGRPTA
+260 SGGRPAA

-354 FSIEGTDQGDTFQ
+354 FSIEG
-367 MEMSQVGFSAYYSQK
+367 K
-382 KDVLLLGAVGAYD
+382 ILNDVLLLGAVGAYD

-405 DRVTTFPSHVFE
+405 DRATTFSSHVFE

-436 STQSSIYFVAGA
+436 STMSSVYFVAGA
-448 PRSNYTGRVVVYD
+448 PRSNYTGKVVVYD
-461 VDSNGNIAIVQSQRG
+461 VDSDGNIAIVQSQRG
-476 EQARIFW
+476 EQ
-483 SQTQI
+483 
-488 LQAFIGSYFGSV
+488 IGSYFGSV
-500 VCSVDVNRDSV
+500 VCSVDINRDSV

-536 SITKGILDQ
+536 SVTKRILDQ

-553 GSENTRFG
+553 GSENARFG
-561 SAIATLADID
+561 SAIAALADID

-593 IYNGFQKTIR
+593 IYNGFRKTIR

-632 DLDDDDITDV
+632 DLDDDDISDV

-678 TEITVKICFQAT
+678 TEVTVKICFQAT

-698 QVVIKYNATLDA
+698 QVAIKYNATLDA

-717 TSRGLFKENNE
+717 TSRGFFKENNE
-728 RYMQRDLVVRHEE
+728 RYMQRNLVVHHEE
-741 NCVYAV
+741 NCVHEV
-747 FSVQE
+747 FNVQE
-752 PSDAVNSLS
+752 PSDAVNSVS
-761 LRIDIGL
+761 LRIDIGV
-768 ANPGSSPVL
+768 ANPASSPVL
-777 DIYSPASVAYSIP
+777 DISSPASVAYSIP
-790 FIKDC
+790 FVKDC
-795 GEDELCFC
+795 GEDELCIC
-803 DLVLNVQQKADDGK
+803 DLDLKVQRKAEDGK
-817 QQFVVSS
+817 QQFIVSS

-871 QTGTTQSSVICQI
+871 QTGTAQSTVVCQT

-902 FNLRNLQNVAV
+902 FNLKNLQNVADISF
-913 LRFHALSE
+913 RALSE
-921 SKEEQELDNQ
+921 SKEQQELDNQ
-931 VSLSIP
+931 VILSIP

-945 ITRLA
+945 LTRLA
-950 SINFYEVYS
+950 NINFYEVYS

-974 PLFNF
+974 PTFNF
-979 SVKVTT
+979 SVKITT

-1006 NPLMYITAVTTDQ
+1006 NPLMYLTSVTTDQ
-1019 ARGVTCQAQVNPLQI
+1019 ARGVTCEAQINPLQI
-1034 GKRPYSVSFTK
+1034 GKRPYSPSFTK
-1045 ENYRA
+1045 ENFRT
-1050 SKELNCKNVK
+1050 SRELNCKNVK
-1060 CSTIACK
+1060 CSAITCK
-1067 LEDIML
+1067 LENIML

-1083 RIWNGTFAALTFQTL
+1083 QIWNGTCAAVSISCIFMRDAILK
-1098 QLSAEAQIDTHNPEL
+1098 
-1113 FIIGENTLTIPVTII
+1113 IPVTIT

-1178 VDEITELTK
+1178 VDEIAELTK

>member
-1 IAPVIIIIFLLTG
+1 GSMRPSAG
-14 ILHNCCEAYN
+14 SCILHNCGEAYN

-31 IFSGPSGEQFGYAV
+31 IFSGPSREQFGYAV

-56 LVGSPWSGYPANRT
+56 LVGSPWSGYPSNRT
-70 GDIYACPVGTS
+70 GDIYACPVGMS

-191 VQGLDIGLNKTQVG
+191 IQGLDIGLNKTQVG

-382 KDVLLLGAVGAYD
+382 KDILLLGAVGAYD

-436 STQSSIYFVAGA
+436 STQNSVYFVAGA
-448 PRSNYTGRVVVYD
+448 PRSNYTGRVVIYD

-476 EQARIFW
+476 EQ
-483 SQTQI
+483 
-488 LQAFIGSYFGSV
+488 IGSYFGSV

-536 SITKGILDQ
+536 SITKGLLDQ

-553 GSENTRFG
+553 GSENARFG

-615 AFGQQ
+615 AFGQRF
-620 LQFFGRSVDGHR
+620 QFFGRSVDGHR

-698 QVVIKYNATLDA
+698 QVAIKYNATLDA

-728 RYMQRDLVVRHEE
+728 RYMQRDLVLSCEP
-741 NCVYAV
+741 CLL
-747 FSVQE
+747 QE

-777 DIYSPASVAYSIP
+777 DMYSPASVIP

-795 GEDELCFC
+795 GEDELCIC
-803 DLVLNVQQKADDGK
+803 DLVLNVQRKADDGK
-817 QQFVVSS
+817 QQFVVS
-824 KNRRLTFNVKLRNK
+824 NTQPHCFCYLTYVFKAAAKLK
-838 KENAYNTRIQATF
+838 CI
-851 SDNLFFASSS
+851 
-861 LPSDGTEVSC
+861 
-871 QTGTTQSSVICQI
+871 
-884 SYPVFRTGQQVSF
+884 
-897 DISFD
+897 
-902 FNLRNLQNVAV
+902 V
-913 LRFHALSE
+913 LWL
-921 SKEEQELDNQ
+921 L
-931 VSLSIP
+931 
-937 LRYDAEIH
+937 
-945 ITRLA
+945 TRLA
-950 SINFYEVYS
+950 NINFYEVYS
-959 GHNIPSTVNNFEDIG
+959 GQNIPSTVNNFEDIG
-974 PLFNF
+974 PTFNF

-994 VKIYLPELTSKD
+994 VEIYLPASTSKD

-1019 ARGVTCQAQVNPLQI
+1019 ARGVTCQAQINPLQI
-1034 GKRPYSVSFTK
+1034 GKRPYLASFTR
-1045 ENYRA
+1045 ENFRA

-1060 CSTIACK
+1060 CSTITCK
-1067 LEDIML
+1067 LEDIIL

-1098 QLSAEAQIDTHNPEL
+1098 QLSAEAKIDTHNPDL
-1113 FIIGENTLTIPVTII
+1113 FIIGENTLTIPVTIM

-1161 LGFFKRQY
+1161 VSRCLY
-1169 EKMTQDIED
+1169 S
-1178 VDEITELTK
+1178 
-1187 DKD
+1187 

>member
-1 IAPVIIIIFLLTG
+1 MKNLFQWDQNSSLIPSVIIIIFLLTG

-31 IFSGPSGEQFGYAV
+31 IFSGPSRQQFGYAV

-191 VQGLDIGLNKTQVG
+191 VQGLDIGINKTQVG

-230 AMEGTY
+230 AMNATF

-260 SGGRPTA
+260 SGGRPSA

-405 DRVTTFPSHVFE
+405 DRVTIFPGHVFE

-425 SSYLGYSVAVL
+425 SSYLGYSVAAL
-436 STQSSIYFVAGA
+436 STQSSVYFVAGA

-461 VDSNGNIAIVQSQRG
+461 VDSNGNITIVQSQKG
-476 EQARIFW
+476 EQ
-483 SQTQI
+483 
-488 LQAFIGSYFGSV
+488 IGSYFGSV
-500 VCSVDVNRDSV
+500 VCSVDINRDSV

-553 GSENTRFG
+553 GSENARFG
-561 SAIATLADID
+561 SAIAMLADVD

-603 TKYSQKILGSDS
+603 TKYSQH
-615 AFGQQ
+615 Q

-655 RSIANVSIIA
+655 QSIANVSVTA

-678 TEITVKICFQAT
+678 TEIAVKICFQAT

-698 QVVIKYNATLDA
+698 QVAIKYNATLDA

-741 NCVYAV
+741 NCVHDI
-747 FSVQE
+747 FTVQE

-790 FIKDC
+790 FVKDC
-795 GEDELCFC
+795 GEDELCIC
-803 DLVLNVQQKADDGK
+803 DLVLNVQRKADDGK

-871 QTGTTQSSVICQI
+871 QTGTAQSTVICQI
-884 SYPVFRTGQQVSF
+884 SYPVFRRGQQVSF

-902 FNLRNLQNVAV
+902 FNLKNLQNVAV
-913 LRFHALSE
+913 LSFHALSE
-921 SKEEQELDNQ
+921 SKEEQELDNKI
-931 VSLSIP
+931 SLSIP

-945 ITRLA
+945 FTRLA
-950 SINFYEVYS
+950 NVNFYEVYS

-974 PLFNF
+974 PSFNF

-985 GSIPVKMAS
+985 GSMPVKMAS
-994 VKIYLPELTSKD
+994 VKIYLPERTSKD
-1006 NPLMYITAVTTDQ
+1006 NLLMYLTAVTTDQ
-1019 ARGVTCQAQVNPLQI
+1019 ARGVTCQAQINPLQI
-1034 GKRPYSVSFTK
+1034 GKIPYSSSFTK
-1045 ENYRA
+1045 ENFRA

-1060 CSTIACK
+1060 CSTITCK
-1067 LEDIML
+1067 LEDAIL

-1083 RIWNGTFAALTFQTL
+1083 RIWNGTFAALTFQSL
-1098 QLSAEAQIDTHNPEL
+1098 QLSAEAKIDTHNPEL

-1148 LLLLLVLVAVLWK
+1148 ILLLLVLVAVLWK

-1187 DKD
+1187 EKD

>member
-1 IAPVIIIIFLLTG
+1 MAAAAAAVV
-14 ILHNCCEAYN
+14 A
-24 VGLLEAK
+24 VGRRQDPTASAVLKQAQTRLATPPTPAGTQ
-31 IFSGPSGEQFGYAV
+31 SPFG
-45 QQFINEQGKWL
+45 
-56 LVGSPWSGYPANRT
+56 RR
-70 GDIYACPVGTS
+70 
-81 KTTCKKLNLQAL
+81 KLYL
-93 INIPNVTEIKE
+93 K
-104 DMNLGLTLIQNSKT
+104 
-118 GGFLTCG
+118 TCG

-181 DAVRAFLKKF
+181 DAVQAFLKKF
-191 VQGLDIGLNKTQVG
+191 VQGLDVGPTKTQVG
-205 LIQYANDPRVVFN
+205 LIQYGNEPRIVFN
-218 LNTYQTKDEVVK
+218 LNEYKTKAEVVK
-230 AMEGTY
+230 AMERTY

-244 TFKAIDNAR
+244 TFKAIDYAR
-253 QYAFSPE
+253 RYAFSTE
-260 SGGRPTA
+260 SGGRPSA

-282 SNLKTVIGKCNED
+282 SNLKTVIGRCNED

-318 IKEIKGIASHPT
+318 IKEIKGITSHPT
-330 DKYFFNVSS
+330 EKFFNVSS

-354 FSIEGTDQGDTFQ
+354 FSIEGTDQGNTFQ

-395 WSGTVVQESS
+395 WSGTVVQEASNK
-405 DRVTTFPSHVFE
+405 VTISHVFE

-436 STQSSIYFVAGA
+436 STQTSVYFVAGA

-461 VDSNGNIAIVQSQRG
+461 VDSHGNITIVQSQRG
-476 EQARIFW
+476 EQ
-483 SQTQI
+483 
-488 LQAFIGSYFGSV
+488 IGSYFGSV
-500 VCSVDVNRDSV
+500 VCSVDINRDSV
-511 TDVLLVGAPMFMNDL
+511 TDVLLVGAPMFMIDL

-531 RVYMF
+531 RVYVF

-553 GSENTRFG
+553 GLVNSRFG
-561 SAIATLADID
+561 SAIVTLADID

-580 GAPLENQNSGAIY
+580 GAPLESQNSGAVY
-593 IYNGFQKTIR
+593 IYNGYQKTIH
-603 TKYSQKILGSDS
+603 TKYSQKILGSDA
-615 AFGQQ
+615 AFGQR

-632 DLDDDDITDV
+632 DLDDNGITDV
-642 SVGADGNVVLLWS
+642 SVGAEGNVVLLWS
-655 RSIANVSIIA
+655 QSIANVSITA

-678 TEITVKICFQAT
+678 TEVTVKICFEAT

-698 QVVIKYNATLDA
+698 QVAIRYNATLDA
-710 DLQSSRV
+710 DLRSSRV

-741 NCVYAV
+741 NCVHDI

-752 PSDAVNSLS
+752 PSDVVNSLS
-761 LRIDIGL
+761 LHIDIGL
-768 ANPGSSPVL
+768 TNPGSSPVL
-777 DIYSPASVAYSIP
+777 DIHSPAFVAYSIP

-795 GEDELCFC
+795 GEDELCIS
-803 DLVLNVQQKADDGK
+803 DLVLKVQQKADDG
-817 QQFVVSS
+817 
-824 KNRRLTFNVKLRNK
+824 
-838 KENAYNTRIQATF
+838 
-851 SDNLFFASSS
+851 
-861 LPSDGTEVSC
+861 
-871 QTGTTQSSVICQI
+871 
-884 SYPVFRTGQQVSF
+884 
-897 DISFD
+897 
-902 FNLRNLQNVAV
+902 
-913 LRFHALSE
+913 E
-921 SKEEQELDNQ
+921 SKEEQGLDNE
-931 VSLSIP
+931 VSLFIP

-945 ITRLA
+945 FTRTR
-950 SINFYEVYS
+950 SSDVPINRMLRWQEK
-959 GHNIPSTVNNFEDIG
+959 STSRQATYLSPRAPHRQNPN
-974 PLFNF
+974 
-979 SVKVTT
+979 SVKLAFVGVTT
-985 GSIPVKMAS
+985 GTIPVKIAS
-994 VKIYLPELTSKD
+994 VKLHLPELTNRD
-1006 NPLMYITAVTTDQ
+1006 NPLMYITAVDTDQ

-1034 GKRPYSVSFTK
+1034 GKRPYSASFKK
-1045 ENYRA
+1045 ENFRA
-1050 SKELNCKNVK
+1050 SKELNCKNAK
-1060 CSTIACK
+1060 CSTITCS
-1067 LEDIML
+1067 LEDLVL

-1083 RIWNGTFAALTFQTL
+1083 RIWNGTFATSTFQTL
-1098 QLSAEAQIDTHNPEL
+1098 QLSAEAEIDTHNPTL
-1113 FIIGENTLTIPVTII
+1113 FVIGENSLTIPVTIM

-1148 LLLLLVLVAVLWK
+1148 LFLLLAFIAVLWK

-1178 VDEITELTK
+1178 MDKITELTK
-1187 DKD
+1187 DKE

>member
-1 IAPVIIIIFLLTG
+1 MASASAALLLALG
-14 ILHNCCEAYN
+14 FLHNCCEAYN
-24 VGLLEAK
+24 VGLLKAK
-31 IFSGPSGEQFGYAV
+31 IFSGPSREQFGYAV

-56 LVGSPWSGYPANRT
+56 LVGSPWSGYPVNRT
-70 GDIYACPVGTS
+70 GDIYACPVGTP

-135 YYATGVC
+135 HYATGVC

-164 VIDVVVV
+164 VIDIVVV

-191 VQGLDIGLNKTQVG
+191 VQGLDIGINKTQVG
-205 LIQYANDPRVVFN
+205 LIQYANNPRVVFK
-218 LNTYQTKDEVVK
+218 LNEYRTKDDVVNATEK
-230 AMEGTY
+230 TF
-236 QKGGDLTN
+236 QQGGDLTN
-244 TFKAIDNAR
+244 TFKAIDYAR
-253 QYAFSPE
+253 QHAFSAE

-282 SNLKTVIGKCNED
+282 SNLKTVIGRCNED

-306 YLIRHELDTKNL
+306 YLIRNELDTKNL

-330 DKYFFNVSS
+330 EKYFFNVSS

-367 MEMSQVGFSAYYSQK
+367 MEMSQVGFSAYFSEK

-395 WSGTVVQESS
+395 WSGTVLQESS
-405 DRVTTFPSHVFE
+405 NRVTTFPSNVFE

-461 VDSNGNIAIVQSQRG
+461 VDSQGNISIVQSQRG
-476 EQARIFW
+476 EQ
-483 SQTQI
+483 
-488 LQAFIGSYFGSV
+488 IGSYFGSV
-500 VCSVDVNRDSV
+500 VCSVDVNKDSV
-511 TDVLLVGAPMFMNDL
+511 TDVLLVGAPMFMNDM

-545 QELLEGPQ
+545 QELLQGPQ
-553 GSENTRFG
+553 GSENARFG
-561 SAIATLADID
+561 SAIAALTDID
-571 LDGFNDVVI
+571 LDGFNDIVI

-615 AFGQQ
+615 AFGKR
-620 LQFFGRSVDGHR
+620 LKFFGRSVDGHR
-632 DLDDDDITDV
+632 DLDDNDITDV

-655 RSIANVSIIA
+655 QSIANVSVIA
-665 SFKPEKISLLNKN
+665 LFTPEKISLLNKN

-690 FRPAKRNN
+690 FRPAKRDN
-698 QVVIKYNATLDA
+698 QVAIKCNATLDA

-728 RYMQRDLVVRHEE
+728 RYMQRDVMVTHSM
-741 NCVYAV
+741 NCVQDI
-747 FSVQE
+747 FNVQE
-752 PSDAVNSLS
+752 PSDAVNSLNV
-761 LRIDIGL
+761 RIDIGL
-768 ANPGSSPVL
+768 ANPGTSPVL
-777 DIYSPASVAYSIP
+777 DTSSPASVAYSIP

-795 GEDELCFC
+795 GEDELCIC
-803 DLVLNVQQKADDGK
+803 DLVLNIQQKGDDGK
-817 QQFVVSS
+817 QQFIVSS
-824 KNRRLTFNVKLRNK
+824 KNKRLTFNVKLRNK

-871 QTGTTQSSVICQI
+871 QTGTSQTTVICQI

-902 FNLRNLQNVAV
+902 FNLKNLQNMAV
-913 LRFHALSE
+913 LSFHALSE

-931 VSLSIP
+931 ISLSIP

-945 ITRLA
+945 FTRLA
-950 SINFYEVYS
+950 NINFYEVYS

-974 PLFNF
+974 PMFNF

-994 VKIYLPELTSKD
+994 VKIHLPELTSKD
-1006 NPLMYITAVTTDQ
+1006 NALMYITAVDTDQ
-1019 ARGVTCQAQVNPLQI
+1019 ARGVTCQVQINPLQI
-1034 GKRPYSVSFTK
+1034 GIRPYSASFKK
-1045 ENYRA
+1045 ENLRA
-1050 SKELNCKNVK
+1050 VKELNCKNAK
-1060 CSTIACK
+1060 CSTITCK
-1067 LEDIML
+1067 LEDLML

-1083 RIWNGTFAALTFQTL
+1083 RIWNSTFAVSTFQTV
-1098 QLSAEAQIDTHNPEL
+1098 QLFAEAEINVHNTDL

-1136 PVGVVIG
+1136 PIGVVIG

-1148 LLLLLVLVAVLWK
+1148 LLLLLALVAVLWK

-1178 VDEITELTK
+1178 IDEITELTK

>member
-1 IAPVIIIIFLLTG
+1 MKSLFHWDQNSSLIASVIITIFLLTG

-31 IFSGPSGEQFGYAV
+31 IFSGPPREQFGYAI

-56 LVGSPWSGYPANRT
+56 LVGSPWSGYPVNRT
-70 GDIYACPVGTS
+70 GDIYACPVGT
-81 KTTCKKLNLQAL
+81 
-93 INIPNVTEIKE
+93 
-104 DMNLGLTLIQNSKT
+104 
-118 GGFLTCG
+118 CG
-125 PLWAQQCGSQ
+125 PLWAQQCGRQ

-142 SEISPSFQILRSFSP
+142 SEISPSFEIIRSFSP

-181 DAVRAFLKKF
+181 EAVRAFLKKF

-218 LNTYQTKDEVVK
+218 LNTYQTKDEVVA
-230 AMEGTY
+230 AMDKTV

-330 DKYFFNVSS
+330 EKYFFNVSS

-354 FSIEGTDQGDTFQ
+354 FSIEGKILNVSEKLDQIGP
-367 MEMSQVGFSAYYSQK
+367 
-382 KDVLLLGAVGAYD
+382 DVLLLGAVGAYD
-395 WSGTVVQESS
+395 WSGTIVQESS

-425 SSYLGYSVAVL
+425 SSYLGYSVAIL
-436 STQSSIYFVAGA
+436 STMSSVYFVAGA

-461 VDSNGNIAIVQSQRG
+461 VDSDGNIAIVQSQRG
-476 EQARIFW
+476 EQ
-483 SQTQI
+483 
-488 LQAFIGSYFGSV
+488 IGSYFGSV
-500 VCSVDVNRDSV
+500 VCSVDVNKDSV

-526 KKEEG
+526 KREEG

-536 SITKGILDQ
+536 SITKRILDQ
-545 QELLEGPQ
+545 QQLLEGPQ
-553 GSENTRFG
+553 GSENARFG
-561 SAIATLADID
+561 SAIAALADID

-615 AFGQQ
+615 AFGQK

-632 DLDDDDITDV
+632 DLDEDGITDV
-642 SVGADGNVVLLWS
+642 SAGADGNVVVLWS
-655 RSIANVSIIA
+655 RAIANVSITA

-678 TEITVKICFQAT
+678 TDITVKICFRAT
-690 FRPAKRNN
+690 FRPTKKNN
-698 QVVIKYNATLDA
+698 QVAIKYNATLDA
-710 DLQSSRV
+710 DLQSYRV
-717 TSRGLFKENNE
+717 TSRGFFKENNE
-728 RYMQRDLVVRHEE
+728 RYMQRDLVVPHEE
-741 NCVYAV
+741 SCPPSEPCVL
-747 FSVQE
+747 QE

-768 ANPGSSPVL
+768 ANPASSPVL
-777 DIYSPASVAYSIP
+777 DISSPASVIP

-795 GEDELCFC
+795 GEDELCIC
-803 DLVLNVQQKADDGK
+803 DLVLNVQQKTDDSK
-817 QQFVVSS
+817 QQFIVSS

-861 LPSDGTEVSC
+861 LPVDGTEVSC
-871 QTGTTQSSVICQI
+871 QTGTAQSTVICQI
-884 SYPVFRTGQQVSF
+884 SYPVFKTGQQVSF

-902 FNLRNLQNVAV
+902 FNLKNLQNVAV
-913 LRFHALSE
+913 LSFHAWSE
-921 SKEEQELDNQ
+921 SKEHQDSDNQ
-931 VSLSIP
+931 VTLSIP

-945 ITRLA
+945 FTR
-950 SINFYEVYS
+950 Y
-959 GHNIPSTVNNFEDIG
+959 
-974 PLFNF
+974 
-979 SVKVTT
+979 
-985 GSIPVKMAS
+985 
-994 VKIYLPELTSKD
+994 
-1006 NPLMYITAVTTDQ
+1006 
-1019 ARGVTCQAQVNPLQI
+1019 
-1034 GKRPYSVSFTK
+1034 
-1045 ENYRA
+1045 
-1050 SKELNCKNVK
+1050 
-1060 CSTIACK
+1060 
-1067 LEDIML
+1067 
-1073 KGEYFVNVST
+1073 
-1083 RIWNGTFAALTFQTL
+1083 
-1098 QLSAEAQIDTHNPEL
+1098 AE
-1113 FIIGENTLTIPVTII
+1113 
-1128 KPDEKAEI
+1128 
-1136 PVGVVIG
+1136 
-1143 SILAG
+1143 
-1148 LLLLLVLVAVLWK
+1148 
-1161 LGFFKRQY
+1161 
-1169 EKMTQDIED
+1169 
-1178 VDEITELTK
+1178 
-1187 DKD
+1187 

>member
-1 IAPVIIIIFLLTG
+1 ISSAIIIIFLLTG

-31 IFSGPSGEQFGYAV
+31 IFSGPSREQFGYAV
-45 QQFINEQGKWL
+45 QQFINGQGKWL
-56 LVGSPWSGYPANRT
+56 LVGSPWSGYPTNRT
-70 GDIYACPVGTS
+70 GDIYACPVGMS

-104 DMNLGLTLIQNSKT
+104 DMNLGLTLIQNLKT

-125 PLWAQQCGSQ
+125 PSWAQQCGSQ

-142 SEISPSFQILRSFSP
+142 SEISPSFQVLRSFSP

-218 LNTYQTKDEVVK
+218 LNTYQTKAEIVK

-253 QYAFSPE
+253 QFAFSLE
-260 SGGRPTA
+260 SGGRRTA

-306 YLIRHELDTKNL
+306 YLIRNELDTKNL

-405 DRVTTFPSHVFE
+405 DGVTTFPSHAFE

-425 SSYLGYSVAVL
+425 SSYLGYAVDVL
-436 STQSSIYFVAGA
+436 STQSSVYFVAGA

-476 EQARIFW
+476 EQACIF
-483 SQTQI
+483 SQTS
-488 LQAFIGSYFGSV
+488 IGSYFGSV
-500 VCSVDVNRDSV
+500 VCSVDVNKDSV

-536 SITKGILDQ
+536 SITKGILDRE
-545 QELLEGPQ
+545 ELMEGPQ
-553 GSENTRFG
+553 GSENARFG
-561 SAIATLADID
+561 SAITALADID
-571 LDGFNDVVI
+571 LDGFTDVVI
-580 GAPLENQNSGAIY
+580 GAPLENQDSGAIY

-615 AFGQQ
+615 AFGKR
-620 LQFFGRSVDGHR
+620 LRYFGRSVDGHR

-655 RSIANVSIIA
+655 QSIANVSIIA
-665 SFKPEKISLLNKN
+665 SFKPDKISLLNKN

-690 FRPAKRNN
+690 FRPATRNN
-698 QVVIKYNATLDA
+698 QVDLKYNATLDA

-728 RYMQRDLVVRHEE
+728 RYMQRTLVIRHEE
-741 NCVYAV
+741 NCVNDV

-768 ANPGSSPVL
+768 ANPGSSPIL
-777 DIYSPASVAYSIP
+777 DKYSPASVAYSIP

-795 GEDELCFC
+795 GEDEVCFC

-838 KENAYNTRIQATF
+838 KENAYNTRIQASF

-871 QTGTTQSSVICQI
+871 QTGTAQSTVICQI
-884 SYPVFRTGQQVSF
+884 SYPVFRTGQEVSF

-902 FNLRNLQNVAV
+902 FNLKNLQNEAV
-913 LRFHALSE
+913 ISFCALSE
-921 SKEEQELDNQ
+921 SKEEQELDNR

-945 ITRLA
+945 FTRLA
-950 SINFYEVYS
+950 NINFYEVYS

-974 PLFNF
+974 PTFNF

-994 VKIYLPELTSKD
+994 VKISLPEMTSKD
-1006 NPLMYITAVTTDQ
+1006 NPLMYVTAVTTDQ
-1019 ARGVTCQAQVNPLQI
+1019 ARGVICQAQINPLQI
-1034 GKRPYSVSFTK
+1034 GRRPYSASFTK
-1045 ENYRA
+1045 ENLRA
-1050 SKELNCKNVK
+1050 SKELNCKNAK
-1060 CSTIACK
+1060 CSTITCK
-1067 LEDIML
+1067 LEDVML
-1073 KGEYFVNVST
+1073 RGEYFVNVST
-1083 RIWNGTFAALTFQTL
+1083 RIWNGTFAVLTFQAL
-1098 QLSAEAQIDTHNPEL
+1098 QVSAEARIDTHNPEL
-1113 FIIGENTLTIPVTII
+1113 FIIGDNTLTIPVTII

-1136 PVGVVIG
+1136 PIGVVIG

>member
-1 IAPVIIIIFLLTG
+1 MKSLFHWDQNSSLIASVIIIIFLLTG

-31 IFSGPSGEQFGYAV
+31 IFSGPSREQFGYAV

-56 LVGSPWSGYPANRT
+56 LVGSPWSGYPSNRT

-191 VQGLDIGLNKTQVG
+191 VQGLDIERPKKKPTQKTM
-205 LIQYANDPRVVFN
+205 VFN

-367 MEMSQVGFSAYYSQK
+367 MEMSQVGFS
-382 KDVLLLGAVGAYD
+382 DILLLGAVGAYD

-405 DRVTTFPSHVFE
+405 DSVTTFPSHVFE

-436 STQSSIYFVAGA
+436 STRNSVYFVAGA

-476 EQARIFW
+476 EQ
-483 SQTQI
+483 
-488 LQAFIGSYFGSV
+488 IGSYFGSV

-511 TDVLLVGAPMFMNDL
+511 TDILLVGAPMFMNDL

-553 GSENTRFG
+553 GSENARFG

-615 AFGQQ
+615 AFGQRF
-620 LQFFGRSVDGHR
+620 QFFGRSVDGHR

-698 QVVIKYNATLDA
+698 QVAIKYNATLDA

-728 RYMQRDLVVRHEE
+728 RYMQRDLVVLQMSLTCSSHL
-741 NCVYAV
+741 
-747 FSVQE
+747 E

-777 DIYSPASVAYSIP
+777 DMYSPASVIP

-795 GEDELCFC
+795 GEDELCIC
-803 DLVLNVQQKADDGK
+803 DLVLNVQRKADDGK

-824 KNRRLTFNVKLRNK
+824 KN
-838 KENAYNTRIQATF
+838 
-851 SDNLFFASSS
+851 
-861 LPSDGTEVSC
+861 
-871 QTGTTQSSVICQI
+871 TQPHCFC
-884 SYPVFRTGQQVSF
+884 YFLNFR
-897 DISFD
+897 
-902 FNLRNLQNVAV
+902 
-913 LRFHALSE
+913 ALSE

-931 VSLSIP
+931 VILPIP

-945 ITRLA
+945 FTRLA
-950 SINFYEVYS
+950 NINFYEVYS
-959 GHNIPSTVNNFEDIG
+959 GQNIPSTVNNFEDIG
-974 PLFNF
+974 PTFNF

-994 VKIYLPELTSKD
+994 VEIYLPASTSKD

-1019 ARGVTCQAQVNPLQI
+1019 ARGVTCQAQINPLQI
-1034 GKRPYSVSFTK
+1034 GKRPYLASFTR
-1045 ENYRA
+1045 ENFRA

-1060 CSTIACK
+1060 CSTITCK
-1067 LEDIML
+1067 LEDIIL

-1098 QLSAEAQIDTHNPEL
+1098 QLSAEAKIDTHNPEL
-1113 FIIGENTLTIPVTII
+1113 FIIGENTLTIPVTIM

-1161 LGFFKRQY
+1161 VSRCLY
-1169 EKMTQDIED
+1169 S
-1178 VDEITELTK
+1178 
-1187 DKD
+1187 

>member
-1 IAPVIIIIFLLTG
+1 ASLIIVIFLLTG
-14 ILHNCCEAYN
+14 LLHNCCEAYN

-31 IFSGPSGEQFGYAV
+31 IFSGPSREQFGYAV

-56 LVGSPWSGYPANRT
+56 LVGSPWSGYPTNRT
-70 GDIYACPVGTS
+70 GDIYACPIGTS
-81 KTTCKKLNLQAL
+81 KTTCNKLNLQAL
-93 INIPNVTEIKE
+93 VSIPNVTEIKE

-230 AMEGTY
+230 AMERTY

-244 TFKAIDNAR
+244 TFKAIDNASLSR
-253 QYAFSPE
+253 DSVGLVPSMSA
-260 SGGRPTA
+260 
-267 TKVMVVVTDGESHDG
+267 VMVVVTDGESHDG
-282 SNLKTVIGKCNED
+282 SKLKTVIGKCNED

-405 DRVTTFPSHVFE
+405 DRFTTFPSHVFE

-436 STQSSIYFVAGA
+436 STQSSMYFVAGA
-448 PRSNYTGRVVVYD
+448 PRSNYTGKVVVYD
-461 VDSNGNIAIVQSQRG
+461 VDSGGNVAIVQSQRG
-476 EQARIFW
+476 EQA
-483 SQTQI
+483 S
-488 LQAFIGSYFGSV
+488 IGSYFGSV
-500 VCSVDVNRDSV
+500 VCSVDINRDSV

-553 GSENTRFG
+553 GSENARFG
-561 SAIATLADID
+561 SAISVLADID

-615 AFGQQ
+615 AFGQR

-632 DLDDDDITDV
+632 DLDDDDITDI
-642 SVGADGNVVLLWS
+642 SVGGDGNVVLLWS
-655 RSIANVSIIA
+655 RSIANVSITA

-698 QVVIKYNATLDA
+698 QVAIKYNATLDA

-728 RYMQRDLVVRHEE
+728 RYMQKDLEVRQEE
-741 NCVYAV
+741 NCVHDI
-747 FSVQE
+747 FNVQE

-795 GEDELCFC
+795 GEDELCIC
-803 DLVLNVQQKADDGK
+803 DLVLNVHRKADDGK
-817 QQFVVSS
+817 EQFVVSS

-838 KENAYNTRIQATF
+838 KENAYNTRIQAAF

-871 QTGTTQSSVICQI
+871 QTGTTQSTVICQI

-902 FNLRNLQNVAV
+902 FNLKNLQNVAV
-913 LRFHALSE
+913 LRFRALSE

-931 VSLSIP
+931 VSLSIR

-945 ITRLA
+945 FTRLA
-950 SINFYEVYS
+950 NINFYEVFS

-974 PLFNF
+974 PTFNF
-979 SVKVTT
+979 SVKVNQVKNCCVSRFISTT
-985 GSIPVKMAS
+985 NSSYFPHSVAGIQRIYALSPCTFFIKGRERSTMSAVCYIAWKIILLLAFEHHSLHSDHFKSHQNIRNLLLLPV
-994 VKIYLPELTSKD
+994 IRE
-1006 NPLMYITAVTTDQ
+1006 
-1019 ARGVTCQAQVNPLQI
+1019 GVEIFRIFL
-1034 GKRPYSVSFTK
+1034 F
-1045 ENYRA
+1045 
-1050 SKELNCKNVK
+1050 L
-1060 CSTIACK
+1060 
-1067 LEDIML
+1067 LERFFSL
-1073 KGEYFVNVST
+1073 LFQ
-1083 RIWNGTFAALTFQTL
+1083 LTFQTL
-1098 QLSAEAQIDTHNPEL
+1098 QLSAEAKIDTHNSEL
-1113 FIIGENTLTIPVTII
+1113 FVIGENTLTIPVTIM

-1148 LLLLLVLVAVLWK
+1148 LLLLLALVAVLWK

-1169 EKMTQDIED
+1169 EKMAQDIED

>member
-461 VDSNGNIAIVQSQRG
+461 VDSDGNIAIVQSQRG

-483 SQTQI
+483 SRTQI

-1083 RIWNGTFAALTFQTL
+1083 QIWNGTFAALTFQTL